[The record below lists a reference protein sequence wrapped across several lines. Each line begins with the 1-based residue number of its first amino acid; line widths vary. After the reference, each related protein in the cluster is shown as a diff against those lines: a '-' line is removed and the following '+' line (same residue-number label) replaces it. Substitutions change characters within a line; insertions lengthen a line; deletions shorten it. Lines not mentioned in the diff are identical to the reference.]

1 MATEIERRS
10 IWEAML
16 EADYQKRYWHA
27 KAASFIRL
35 DRMLQIILAVLSSA
49 AVLSALGDLKLLA
62 AWKWLSAI
70 TAIIATALP
79 FMNYTRR
86 SVTMTDLGSKWHA
99 LEIEYSSMWRAID
112 KGGFREKVF
121 KELKAQEVEIGK
133 MVADLPMDDKRL
145 QSECYKQVLI
155 SRESNDDLVG
165 NSSN

>member
-1 MATEIERRS
+1 MATDIERNA

-16 EADYQKRYWHA
+16 EADYQKRYWSA

-35 DRMLQIILAVLSSA
+35 DRILQILLAVLSSA
-49 AVLSALGDLKLLA
+49 AVLSALGDLKLLDV
-62 AWKWLSAI
+62 WKWLSAI

-86 SVTMTDLGSKWHA
+86 SVAMTDIGAKWHS

-112 KGGFREKVF
+112 RDGFHENRF

-133 MVADLPMDDKRL
+133 AIADLPLDDKQL

-155 SRESNDDLVG
+155 SKGVKNVPVAS
-165 NSSN
+165 